1 MGAAVAS
8 VQLNAEPQS
17 VRQARSFVTRE
28 MSAAGVSSG
37 LAVLLTS
44 ELASNVVQHA
54 KTSFELMVVV
64 TEGVV
69 HVELHDGK
77 SIDAAFRELIEQHP
91 GAPSANVISGRGLM
105 LMTTGAM
112 SCGLIDKG
120 EHGKAVWFDV
130 PTDHADD

>member
-8 VQLNAEPQS
+8 VQLAAEPQS
-17 VRQARSFVTRE
+17 VRQARAFVTRE
-28 MSAAGVSSG
+28 MNVAGVNSD
-37 LAVLLTS
+37 LALLLTS

-54 KTSFELMVVV
+54 KTSFELVVVV

-105 LMTTGAM
+105 LMTTGAI

-120 EHGKAVWFDV
+120 AHGKAVWFDA
-130 PTDHADD
+130 PTDHDDD